1 VTPAPGEPV
10 RKGIDPRWYSSSLLT
25 AFLVIGQW
33 RFQILGDSYWL
44 WAISLGTAIVTELVL
59 GRLFT
64 GRWVNLLSAYIS
76 GNSVAIL
83 LKPQGA
89 ILWPFAL
96 CAFLSV
102 ASKYV
107 LAWRGKHLWNP
118 TNLGVCAMLL
128 LAPDVVS
135 MLSHQWGNELWTV
148 GILWCL
154 GALTVWRARIWH
166 VTLAWL
172 VGFFAFA
179 ALRAALLDGG
189 RFQTEIAPIT
199 GPMYTLFMFFMI
211 TDPKT
216 VVRGRGLQVAIAFTV
231 AAAECVIR
239 LLVEWDVLGS
249 DTALAVA
256 PPMFALFFVGPAA
269 LALQLWLAPPA
280 TAQRASAP
288 PPRAKSPATAAPG
301 PAA

>member
-1 VTPAPGEPV
+1 VGLFAVRAAP
-10 RKGIDPRWYSSSLLT
+10 RAACSSLLT

-33 RFQILGDSYWL
+33 RFQILGDSYQPWIV
-44 WAISLGTAIVTELVL
+44 ALGTAVVVELAL
-59 GRLFT
+59 GRLYT

-83 LKPQGA
+83 LKPQGS

-96 CAFLSV
+96 CAFLSI

-128 LAPDVVS
+128 LASNVVS

-148 GILWCL
+148 AILWCL
-154 GALTVWRARIWH
+154 GALTVWRARVWH

-172 VGFFAFA
+172 AGFFVFA

-239 LLVEWDVLGS
+239 LLVEWDVIGT

-269 LALQLWLAPPA
+269 LALQLWLSPTGA
-280 TAQRASAP
+280 AS
-288 PPRAKSPATAAPG
+288 PRLASSA
-301 PAA
+301 